1 MNQLA
6 ETISGKRIAVVG
18 PSPHLE
24 GVGMGDKID
33 SYDVVCRLN
42 ELLPVGLE
50 KDYGSRSDVL
60 FWSMGCKFMDFFKG
74 MIQDNPEMMSRV
86 QLLVCPRHSLHVT
99 SHHAGNFSPERNVFK
114 NYKSLEIDTEF
125 FHIGDELN
133 TQFET
138 SIGCHPTIGTL
149 ALLTLLE
156 YNIREL
162 FVCGMSFYTT
172 KTRYNKYRSKFGG
185 TLSGPPGHNINAEI
199 SFLQT
204 HLHNYDN
211 ISGDDM
217 FLQSLKG

>member
-86 QLLVCPRHSLHVT
+86 QLLVCPRRSNHVMPGP
-99 SHHAGNFSPERNVFK
+99 S
-114 NYKSLEIDTEF
+114 SLEGVDVFTNYRELQTDVDF
-125 FHIGDELN
+125 FHIGNELN
-133 TQFET
+133 DKFEK
-138 SIGCHPTIGTL
+138 SIGCHPTVGVL

-204 HLHNYDN
+204 YLHNYDN